1 MSGSRYFKTLFG
13 TAVFLTAA
21 SLAVASNMPPHIMS
35 GTVYKD
41 GVNVAEYLVSEK
53 LDGVRAYWDGEKL
66 VSRSGNTF
74 SAPDWFTADFPPE
87 PMDGELWIGRN
98 SFEQTVSTVRRNSPH
113 DGWRKVKYMVFD
125 LPAHKGDFDKR
136 YKHLKKIV
144 AKSASRYLKPVRQ
157 FRVKSAKNLE
167 KELDRVTKAGGEGL
181 ILHKRKSFYQKG
193 KSRNVLKLKKF
204 YDAEAVVIRHNPGKG
219 KFRGMLG
226 SVTVETSDGIRF
238 KIGTGFTDS
247 QRKKPPAVGSV
258 ITYKYR
264 GLTNSGKP
272 KFPSFWRVRSE

>member
-1 MSGSRYFKTLFG
+1 MSGLRYFKTLFAS
-13 TAVFLTAA
+13 AVFLTAVPIA
-21 SLAVASNMPPHIMS
+21 SASNMPPAIML
-35 GTVYKD
+35 GNFYKD
-41 GVNVAEYLVSEK
+41 GANVSEYLVSEK

-66 VSRSGNTF
+66 VSRGGNTF
-74 SAPDWFTADFPPE
+74 SAPEWFTADFPSE

-125 LPAHKGDFDKR
+125 LPAHKGDFDER
-136 YKHLKKIV
+136 HRHLRKIV
-144 AKSASRYLKPVRQ
+144 AKSASEYLKTVRQ
-157 FRVKSAKNLE
+157 FRVESAKELA

-193 KSRNVLKLKKF
+193 RSRNVLKLKKF

-219 KFRGMLG
+219 RFRGMLG
-226 SVTVETSDGIRF
+226 SVTVETPNGIRF
-238 KIGTGFTDS
+238 KIGTGFTDD

-272 KFPSFWRVRSE
+272 KFPSFWRMRGE

>member
-1 MSGSRYFKTLFG
+1 MGALRYFKTFF
-13 TAVFLTAA
+13 TVAVFLTAA
-21 SLAVASNMPPHIMS
+21 PLAPAFAMPPDVML
-35 GTVYKD
+35 GGVYKD
-41 GVNVAEYLVSEK
+41 GVDVSEYLVSEK

-66 VSRSGNTF
+66 VSRRGNAF
-74 SAPDWFTADFPPE
+74 SAPDWFTADFPSE
-87 PMDGELWIGRN
+87 PMDGELWIARN
-98 SFEQTVSTVRRNSPH
+98 SFERTVSTVRRKSPH
-113 DGWRKVKYMVFD
+113 DGWKKVKYMVFD
-125 LPAHKGDFDKR
+125 LPAHKGDFDDR

-144 AKSASRYLKPVRQ
+144 ARSASGHLKYVRQ
-157 FRVKSAKNLE
+157 FRVESAKDLA
-167 KELDRVTKAGGEGL
+167 KELERVTKAGGEGL

-226 SVTVETSDGIRF
+226 SVTVETPNGIRF